1 MIKLTDWFLSRLEY
15 DGECFYIVHG
25 NVSGHPK
32 LQDGIFINTSKIEK
46 VTEDLDNNRL
56 IMLTHSNNT
65 YELTLAT
72 INFNNIEYTKQFLE
86 VFDISA
92 SVLEPCKRLH
102 DESEIKLLSEVD
114 SILENNELFLKTFG
128 VYTQRAFYKDDTGK
142 VREILVRPHIG
153 MFQDSYLITDW
164 EDGKVDFRYFDKPNG
179 IEPYHWS
186 DGLKAVKIKNEGA
199 SDILFLADT
208 SIACLRDKITVI
220 ESTSYNGEGLFS
232 PDVVNGKSL
241 LIKMEDIDVSEF
253 YEED

>member
-1 MIKLTDWFLSRLEY
+1 MIKLTDWFLSRHEY
-15 DGECFYIVHG
+15 DGECFYMAHG

-46 VTEDLDNNRL
+46 ITEDLDNNRL

-128 VYTQRAFYKDDTGK
+128 VYTQRAFYKDDIGK
-142 VREILVRPHIG
+142 VREIPVRPHIG

-186 DGLKAVKIKNEGA
+186 DGLKAVKIKNEGS

-208 SIACLRDKITVI
+208 NIACLRDKITVI